1 MAQTVSPLI
10 SERPV
15 RIIQITDLHLC
26 RDPEATLDWGPAGP
40 AVRPQQTLT
49 QVLDEIAYGEPWVDL
64 ALATG
69 DLAQEP
75 SPEVYARLGR
85 ILADT
90 GYPVHCLAGNHD
102 DAQLLYPA
110 LERESGGSRV
120 AVLGDWLVIL
130 LDSSRPGTDAGQLC
144 REELNLLEETLLR
157 HPARH
162 VLVALHH
169 NPVPTG
175 SAWLDP
181 IGLLNPEDLF
191 EVLDAHDRV
200 RGVLFGHIHQDFVQ
214 RRRDVL
220 LLGSPSTCVQFA
232 PDCEDFQIDERPPA
246 YRWLELYRDGR
257 IQTGVNYTV
266 EEIRRRA

>member
-1 MAQTVSPLI
+1 MAQTVRPLI

-15 RIIQITDLHLC
+15 RIVQITDLHLY
-26 RDPEATLDWGPAGP
+26 RDPEATLDWGPAGS
-40 AVRPQQTLT
+40 AVRPQETLA
-49 QVLDEIAYGEPWVDL
+49 QVLDEVAYGEPWVDL

-75 SPEVYARLGR
+75 APEVYARLAD

-90 GYPVHCLAGNHD
+90 GYPVRCLAGNHD
-102 DAQLLYPA
+102 DARLLYPA
-110 LERESGGSRV
+110 LERESSGSRV
-120 AVLGDWLVIL
+120 VVLGDWLVVL

-144 REELNLLEETLLR
+144 REELDLLEETLLR

-169 NPVPTG
+169 NPVPVG

-181 IGLLNPEDLF
+181 IGLLNPEAFF
-191 EVLDAHDRV
+191 EVLDAYERV

-214 RRRDVL
+214 RRRGVL

-232 PDCEDFQIDERPPA
+232 PHRDEFRIDGQPPA

-257 IQTGVNYTV
+257 IETGVNYAV